1 MEFVVAIDER
11 GRILIPGKIRK
22 ILGVKGKD
30 RFLLRVRDDGV
41 IELIPLGKMYSVVS
55 KIFENKFKGWR
66 EESHEA
72 SKILKELVKS

>member
-41 IELIPLGKMYSVVS
+41 IELIPLGKMYSVGS